1 MICSLEDLKRKEVIE
16 ITNGKRLGYIDDA
29 EMDLESSE
37 IRALMIYGRQR
48 LFGFLGRDEDVVIP
62 CTDIKVVGSDVILV
76 KLPVGTELS
85 HTSKN
90 EGNKLKSLLK

>member
-90 EGNKLKSLLK
+90 EENKLKSLLK

>member
-62 CTDIKVVGSDVILV
+62 CADIKVVGSDVILV

-90 EGNKLKSLLK
+90 EENRLKSLLK